1 VNQINPSCSVLV
13 VVKDEPSVGHTLAVL
28 KEQCAEIGAECI
40 VVDSSEGRL
49 SVFAQTHTWS
59 KWISYEQP
67 IGSRSTISEQRNLAV
82 ASASTNILIFCD
94 AGSLPTNGWLK
105 TMYSALSSGKYQVIG
120 GPLEFFDANKRFLFN
135 RNFSEL
141 NSNVEYPTCANMG
154 FTRNA
159 YNLAGG
165 FNENLLVAEDD
176 DFIWKLHKKGV
187 RNICIQGAIMR
198 MDWGDRK
205 RQRKRAWRYGK
216 GIVTLLLQ
224 NPDLCG
230 SRFKKNPDI
239 LLYPFLIS
247 MYPLFI
253 ALSLNYPFV
262 ILIPFLVSLFLV
274 ARNGI
279 DRRSMIDHLDHFIYA
294 MGTLFEIGFLPI
306 KKLKTAPIVQYPNE
320 YSAYVHLLNSALNFS
335 KNISRFFPKLTGSA
349 TLNIVLF
356 PLTSLVLKIRGVRIL
371 SIHWVIGKWNL
382 HWAKK
387 NWHKKLLFFWFK
399 IWIYSLRFCKIKIV
413 YTVHDLVM
421 HTRIFSN
428 DEFAINWLI
437 SKADG
442 LVFLNEHS
450 ANIVDLKGKHRPSR
464 VIPEGPIKLVTETS
478 RSAMRN
484 RLQVPENNILLVLI
498 GNLQDYKGV
507 DLLLSGSKYLPSNIS
522 IRVAGICHPTFLVKL
537 EKLLGLEE
545 VKSADIKLDAG
556 FLSESD
562 YAAYLSAADYF
573 VYPCRTINNSGSLNS
588 ALSAGVPVIV
598 PDTAE
603 LDWIT
608 PDCKI
613 ILKKSALGDFDFEKL
628 FSELLLVNQD
638 LYIKLV
644 TGAGAWADK
653 RSWKDNASSYHSLY
667 KEILNG

>member
-1 VNQINPSCSVLV
+1 VNQANPSCSILI
-13 VVKDEPSVGHTLAVL
+13 VVKDEPSVSHTLTAL
-28 KEQCAEIGAECI
+28 KDQCAEIGAECI
-40 VVDSSEGRL
+40 VVDSSDGRL
-49 SVFAQTHTWS
+49 SAVVQSHTWA
-59 KWISYEQP
+59 KWISYDQP
-67 IGSRSTISEQRNLAV
+67 FGSRSTISEQRNLAV
-82 ASASTNILIFCD
+82 SIASSDILIFCD
-94 AGSLPTNGWLK
+94 AGSLPSNSWLK
-105 TMYSALSSGKYQVIG
+105 TMYSALNSGENQVVG
-120 GPLEFFDANKRFLFN
+120 GPLEFFDSNQRFLFK

-141 NSNVEYPTCANMG
+141 EREIEYPTCANMG
-154 FTRNA
+154 FTRDA
-159 YNLAGG
+159 YKLAGG

-176 DFIWKLHKKGV
+176 DFIWKLHKKTIK
-187 RNICIQGAIMR
+187 NICIQAAIMR

-216 GIVTLLLQ
+216 GIVNLLSQ
-224 NPDLCG
+224 NRDLCRN
-230 SRFKKNPDI
+230 RFKKNPDI
-239 LLYPFLIS
+239 LLYPFLIF

-253 ALSLNYPFV
+253 AISLNDPFV
-262 ILIPFLVSLFLV
+262 ILIPFLVSCLLV

-279 DRRSMIDHLDHFIYA
+279 SRRSIISHLDHFIYA
-294 MGTLFEIGFLPI
+294 AGSLFEIGFLPI

-320 YSAYVHLLNSALNFS
+320 YSAYVHLLNSALNVS
-335 KNISRFFPKLTGSA
+335 KYISRFFPKLTGSA
-349 TLNIVLF
+349 TLNIILF
-356 PLTSLVLKIRGVRIL
+356 PFTSLVLKIRGVKIL
-371 SIHWVIGKWNL
+371 NIHWVIGKWNL

-387 NWHKKLLFFWFK
+387 IWHKKLLFVWFK
-399 IWIYSLRFCKIKIV
+399 IWIHSLRFCKIKIV

-450 ANIVDLKGKHRPSR
+450 VNIVDLKGKHRPSR

-478 RSAMRN
+478 KYEMRN
-484 RLQVPENNILLVLI
+484 RLQVPEDNILLVLI

-507 DLLLSGSKYLPSNIS
+507 DLLISGARCLPSKIS

-537 EKLLGLEE
+537 EKLLDQEE
-545 VKSADIKLDAG
+545 VKSKDVKLDVG

-573 VYPCRTINNSGSLNS
+573 IYPCRTINNSGSLNS
-588 ALSAGVPVIV
+588 ALSVDLPVIV

-613 ILKKSALGDFDFEKL
+613 ILQKNALGDFDFEKL
-628 FSELLLVNQD
+628 FSELLLANQD
-638 LYIKLV
+638 QYTKLV
-644 TGAGAWADK
+644 TGAKAWADK
-653 RSWKDNASSYHSLY
+653 RSWKYNALTYNSLY